1 MSSLV
6 VERTNLP
13 ATFLEWLE
21 EDEKKTGVLL
31 YREEDGQ
38 VVLERLENVDLT
50 MLARVR
56 ANIERYH
63 SALERLADS

>member
-1 MSSLV
+1 
-6 VERTNLP
+6 
-13 ATFLEWLE
+13 
-21 EDEKKTGVLL
+21 
-31 YREEDGQ
+31 
-38 VVLERLENVDLT
+38 LERLENVDLT